1 MVGDVHCEISQVRFT
16 PQEVTDALLFMKPYN
31 QNLTCEKSQSSL
43 DVLISLIVDIRAYIY
58 IYMRIFLSA
67 LRCTIFS
74 GSVITLNSNS
84 HVLIIRIFVSLICT
98 LNTKYRM

>member
-1 MVGDVHCEISQVRFT
+1 MFREITSFLVCNSRAVLMVGDVHCEISQVRFT

-58 IYMRIFLSA
+58 TYAYLSFSFTLYDLLRICDNFE
-67 LRCTIFS
+67 
-74 GSVITLNSNS
+74 V
-84 HVLIIRIFVSLICT
+84 
-98 LNTKYRM
+98 

>member
-58 IYMRIFLSA
+58 IYAYFSFSFTLYDLLRICDNFEL
-67 LRCTIFS
+67 
-74 GSVITLNSNS
+74 
-84 HVLIIRIFVSLICT
+84 
-98 LNTKYRM
+98 